1 MVTKKQHS
9 YVVDA
14 RAFIDNPSH
23 KDLRQFTSQ
32 MPNAQTTV
40 YGNYDVF
47 TRVDSRSTASTYIVT
62 DTPEQHR
69 GHQTMSREDYAR
81 IVEMHCGWS

>member
-1 MVTKKQHS
+1 MVTRKRHS

-14 RAFIDNPSH
+14 KAFIDNPSH
-23 KDLRQFTSQ
+23 KDLLQYTSQ

-47 TRVDSRSTASTYIVT
+47 TRVDSRSTAGHDGWANRRFQASGRRWA
-62 DTPEQHR
+62 DT
-69 GHQTMSREDYAR
+69 
-81 IVEMHCGWS
+81 